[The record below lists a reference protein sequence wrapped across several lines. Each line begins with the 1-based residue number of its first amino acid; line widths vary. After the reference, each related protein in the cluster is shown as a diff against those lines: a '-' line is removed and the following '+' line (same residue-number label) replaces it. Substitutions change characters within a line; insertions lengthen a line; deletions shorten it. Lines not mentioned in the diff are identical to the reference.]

1 MKLSTIV
8 KQKTLVTAEGYP
20 IWFWHCVRQ
29 RDLPWVKAE
38 GLIWRPEVWLSSTRK
53 GAIGFYPSQ
62 DRLILRVNTYMLTA
76 DKVHK
81 DAAWRKW
88 VMALRS
94 QTLHAPPASLLQY
107 WARLRKHEDPEA
119 SSRLRV
125 TAEKGTFDSQLL
137 RQDLRTQIAR
147 VRPDQLW
154 SYEDRIQPEALSVAN
169 EAGFYVSL
177 KMPAVTA
184 VDQEQ
189 SSTGDQDVHQD
200 AG

>member
-1 MKLSTIV
+1 MKLSSIV
-8 KQKTLVTAEGYP
+8 KQKTQVTADGYP
-20 IWFWHCVRQ
+20 IWFWHTVRQ

-76 DKVHK
+76 TKVHK
-81 DAAWRKW
+81 DTSWRKW
-88 VMALRS
+88 VMALRNP
-94 QTLHAPPASLLQY
+94 TLPAPPASLLQY
-107 WARLRKHEDPEA
+107 WARLRKREDPEA
-119 SSRLRV
+119 ASRLRV
-125 TAEKGTFDSQLL
+125 TVEKGTFDSQRL

-154 SYEDRIQPEALSVAN
+154 FYEDRIPPEALSVAN

-177 KMPAVTA
+177 KVPAKA

-200 AG
+200 SG